1 MTYKEQVID
10 SLIQELKARHDQ
22 FAINYQGPKVKSID
36 IGGIVI
42 DFDNY
47 SVDTDDVCKKH
58 GISIERAHRMSN
70 DYATLIDQM
79 QQLADEIAI
88 IDVPA
93 TFAKERIKNDYQ

>member
-10 SLIQELKARHDQ
+10 SLVKELKARHDQ
-22 FAINYQGPKVKSID
+22 FAINYQGSKVKSID

-58 GISIERAHRMSN
+58 GISIERAYRMSN

-79 QQLADEIAI
+79 RQLADEMLWESKAH
-88 IDVPA
+88 D
-93 TFAKERIKNDYQ
+93 N